1 MGQRRE
7 PRTAAKLSVRIFGTD
22 ANGRAFSES
31 VSTVNISRSG
41 ARLEG
46 VRAEVH
52 TGDVIGVSCGTKK
65 SRFCVKWVGRPA
77 TPQAHQIGVLN
88 VTPEKTIWDV
98 SLPGVGMDPFGRQSA
113 SERREY
119 PRLKCMNSAQLR
131 PEGDAAAI
139 WSKVLDLS
147 VGGCFVEMSIPLK
160 RGTKLN
166 LELWLTDQKKLS
178 LVGKVVNSRP
188 GFGIG
193 IQFGKIEQQDLEEL
207 RRFLK
212 SITKIPT

>member
-22 ANGRAFSES
+22 ANGRAFSEN
-31 VSTVNISRSG
+31 VSTVDVSRSG

-46 VRAEVH
+46 VQAEVKP
-52 TGDVIGVSCGTKK
+52 GDIIGITCGTKK

-77 TPQAHQIGVLN
+77 TPQANQVGLLN
-88 VTPEKTIWDV
+88 VTPEKQIWDL
-98 SLPGVGMDPFGRQSA
+98 SLPSAGVDSFGRQSA

-119 PRLKCMNSAQLR
+119 PRLKCMNSAHLR
-131 PEGDAAAI
+131 PEGEAAAI

-147 VGGCFVEMSIPLK
+147 VGGCFVEMPIPLK
-160 RGTKLN
+160 RGTRLN
-166 LELWLTDQKKLS
+166 LELWLSDQKKLS

-193 IQFGKIEQQDLEEL
+193 IQFGKISPQDIQEL
-207 RRFLK
+207 RRYLK
-212 SITKIPT
+212 SITQIST